1 MDVPTSRRRTAGAP
15 ATEVA
20 AVDPAGGDGADGNGR
35 RGDGGGRAVPAA
47 PKASGGARSGSR
59 GARSAKGTAKGAAR
73 AGGKRAIERRSGG
86 RVSVTQAN
94 PLALSRQEMGLLT
107 KRLLVLALSDITRDD
122 HDLEPIRITAWE
134 YAQIFNIR
142 GKSIYNRIED
152 SARELLE
159 QTVQI
164 KEPNGD
170 WIMFQWVSE
179 ARYDSGRDSKD
190 KLACIELKIHDKLK
204 PYLLQLRRDFSIIP
218 TDQLLSFESF
228 NSMRLFEVL
237 YTASYGGEKR
247 HLDFDVDDLK
257 LRLGLDGKYERFKD
271 FTYVLDKAQ
280 GEFAK
285 YTSLTF
291 TYQGRKVGRKYQN
304 VAIVIEKNDV
314 FQPRVRL
321 PDSIARRVQREGDT
335 EAQLRALQ
343 AADALRDVGWALD
356 PDRSV
361 AQHGAQRVIDVVR
374 YARSLQR
381 KSEQTGR
388 PIANLAGFVHSLLQ
402 QGIEPPPAEPEVVD
416 ARLTRDAVRGIVSGI
431 VDAFDQQRR
440 ERAKAAW
447 EALSGDQRELVHT
460 LMQAT
465 GHRFTLER
473 IEAAGWAGPLYEANR
488 IDVLVSHGF
497 LTLPPFLSDVVA
509 YADHGDLLEEYP
521 AEERQRLLEE
531 LREAGA

>member
-1 MDVPTSRRRTAGAP
+1 MERETVHVDTTPPAAGSDAADRPGDARRASP
-15 ATEVA
+15 A
-20 AVDPAGGDGADGNGR
+20 GADGGAGR
-35 RGDGGGRAVPAA
+35 VRQGRAKAGRNGSKSA
-47 PKASGGARSGSR
+47 PKA
-59 GARSAKGTAKGAAR
+59 AAR
-73 AGGKRAIERRSGG
+73 RAIERRPGG
-86 RVSVTQAN
+86 RMAVTQAN

-159 QTVQI
+159 QTVQV

-190 KLACIELKIHDKLK
+190 KLACIELKIHDKLR

-247 HLDFDVDDLK
+247 HLEFDVDDLK

-271 FTYVLDKAQ
+271 FTYVLDRARE
-280 GEFAK
+280 EFSR

-291 TYQGRKVGRKYQN
+291 TYEGRKVGRKYQH
-304 VAIVIEKNDV
+304 VAILIEKNDV

-321 PDSIARRVQREGDT
+321 PESIARRVKREGDG
-335 EAQLRALQ
+335 ESKLRALQ
-343 AADALRDVGWALD
+343 AADDLREIGWALD
-356 PDRSV
+356 ADVSV
-361 AQHGAQRVIDVVR
+361 KQYGAQRVIDLVR
-374 YARSLQR
+374 YARTLQR
-381 KSEQTGR
+381 KSEQAGR

-402 QGIEPPPAEPEVVD
+402 QGIEPPRTETSEAAD
-416 ARLTRDAVRGIVSGI
+416 ARLTREALRGIVVGLQ
-431 VDAFDQQRR
+431 DAFHQQRR
-440 ERAKAAW
+440 ERGRAAW
-447 EALSGDQRELVHT
+447 EAMTEDQRQLVHT

-465 GHRFTLER
+465 LHKFTLER
-473 IEAAGWAGPLYEANR
+473 IERDGWQGSLYELSR
-488 IDVLVSHGF
+488 LDVLAAHGF
-497 LTLPPFLSDVVA
+497 ATLPPQLQDVVA
-509 YADHGDLLEEYP
+509 FVDHGDLLADYLP
-521 AEERQRLLEE
+521 DDRRRLLDE
-531 LREAGA
+531 LREAAG

>member
-1 MDVPTSRRRTAGAP
+1 MDSDRSTWDDVDGSEAAMEGVGVRRPPMPAAEVPVRPASVGKGRGSPSRSK
-15 ATEVA
+15 
-20 AVDPAGGDGADGNGR
+20 
-35 RGDGGGRAVPAA
+35 GGRAGAKPAA
-47 PKASGGARSGSR
+47 KI
-59 GARSAKGTAKGAAR
+59 AAR
-73 AGGKRAIERRSGG
+73 RALERRAGG

-159 QTVQI
+159 QTVQV

-247 HLDFDVDDLK
+247 HLEFDVDDLK

-271 FTYVLDKAQ
+271 FMYVLDRARD
-280 GEFAK
+280 EFRR

-291 TYQGRKVGRKYQN
+291 SYEGRKVGRKYQN
-304 VAIVIEKNDV
+304 VAILIEKNDV

-321 PDSIARRVQREGDT
+321 PDSIARRVKREGDG
-335 EAQLRALQ
+335 EAKLRALH
-343 AADALRDVGWALD
+343 ASDALRELGWSID
-356 PDRSV
+356 PDSSV
-361 AQHGAQRVIDVVR
+361 RQFGAERVIDVVR
-374 YARSLQR
+374 YARSLER
-381 KSEQTGR
+381 KASQTGR
-388 PIANLAGFVHSLLQ
+388 PIANLAGFVHSMLQ
-402 QGIEPPPAEPEVVD
+402 QGIEPPRAEVDVAD
-416 ARLTRDAVRGIVSGI
+416 ARLTREALRGIVAGI
-431 VDAFDQQRR
+431 QEGFHQLRR
-440 ERAKAAW
+440 ERARVAW
-447 EALSGDQRELVHT
+447 QALTDDQRQLVHT
-460 LMQAT
+460 LLQAT
-465 GHRFTLER
+465 LYKFTLER
-473 IEAAGWAGPLYEANR
+473 IERDGWQGSLYEVSR
-488 IDVLVSHGF
+488 LDVLVAHGF
-497 LTLPPFLSDVVA
+497 LSLPPHLQDLIA
-509 YADHGDLLEEYP
+509 YVDHGDLLAEYL
-521 AEERQRLLEE
+521 AEDRQRLLTD

>member
-1 MDVPTSRRRTAGAP
+1 MDVANPKRNASGEAVAAKPVAPAGAKP
-15 ATEVA
+15 ARAST
-20 AVDPAGGDGADGNGR
+20 
-35 RGDGGGRAVPAA
+35 GGRAT
-47 PKASGGARSGSR
+47 S
-59 GARSAKGTAKGAAR
+59 KGAAKASAAR
-73 AGGKRAIERRSGG
+73 SNGKALARRSAERRGG
-86 RVSVTQAN
+86 RVSITQAN

-107 KRLLVLALSDITRDD
+107 KRLLVLALSDIARDD

-257 LRLGLDGKYERFKD
+257 LRLGLEGKYERFKD

-285 YTSLTF
+285 YTCLTF
-291 TYQGRKVGRKYQN
+291 TYEGRKVGRKYQH
-304 VAIVIEKNDV
+304 VAILIEKNDV

-321 PDSIARRVQREGDT
+321 PESIARRVQREGDT
-335 EAQLRALQ
+335 ETHLRALQ

-356 PDRSV
+356 PERSV

-381 KSEQTGR
+381 KSEQSGR

-402 QGIEPPPAEPEVVD
+402 QGIEPPPAEAEVVD
-416 ARLTRDAVRGIVSGI
+416 ARLTREAARATVAGF
-431 VDAFDQQRR
+431 VDAFHQQRR
-440 ERAKAAW
+440 ERAETTW
-447 EALSGDQRELVHT
+447 EALSRDQRDLVHT

-465 GHRFTLER
+465 GQKFTLER
-473 IEAAGWAGPLYEANR
+473 IERAGWTGPLYEANR
-488 IDVLVSHGF
+488 LDVLLSHGF
-497 LTLPPFLSDVVA
+497 LSLPPFLVDVTA
-509 YADHGDLLEEYP
+509 YVDHGDLLAEYP
-521 AEERQRLLEE
+521 AEDRKRLLAE
-531 LREAGA
+531 LRDVNV

>member
-1 MDVPTSRRRTAGAP
+1 MDVPTSRRGAVRAAAEPAAGGPLDPEDVVDGAP
-15 ATEVA
+15 AVRVPTAGRGSTVA
-20 AVDPAGGDGADGNGR
+20 ARTTGKGA
-35 RGDGGGRAVPAA
+35 P
-47 PKASGGARSGSR
+47 RSGKAP
-59 GARSAKGTAKGAAR
+59 ARSAGR
-73 AGGKRAIERRSGG
+73 RSLERRSG

-247 HLDFDVDDLK
+247 HLEFDVDDLK
-257 LRLGLDGKYERFKD
+257 LRLGLEGKYERFKD

-291 TYQGRKVGRKYQN
+291 TYEGRKVGRKYQH
-304 VAIVIEKNDV
+304 VSIVIEKNDV

-343 AADALRDVGWALD
+343 AADTLRDVGWALD
-356 PDRSV
+356 PERSV
-361 AQHGAQRVIDVVR
+361 AQYGAQRVIDVVR

-416 ARLTRDAVRGIVSGI
+416 ARLTRDALRGIVAGI
-431 VDAFDQQRR
+431 VDAFHQQRR
-440 ERAKAAW
+440 ERATAAW
-447 EALSGDQRELVHT
+447 DALTGDQRELVHT

-465 GHRFTLER
+465 IHRFTLER
-473 IEAAGWAGPLYEANR
+473 IEAAGWSGPLYETNR
-488 IDVLVSHGF
+488 LDVLASHGF
-497 LTLPPFLSDVVA
+497 LTLPAYLTDLVA
-509 YADHGDLLEEYP
+509 YVDHGDLLDEYP
-521 AEERQRLLEE
+521 AEDRRRLLDE

>member
-1 MDVPTSRRRTAGAP
+1 MDREPLEADGEPVPVPGAAAERVLGP
-15 ATEVA
+15 AT
-20 AVDPAGGDGADGNGR
+20 PPG
-35 RGDGGGRAVPAA
+35 
-47 PKASGGARSGSR
+47 
-59 GARSAKGTAKGAAR
+59 
-73 AGGKRAIERRSGG
+73 AGGKERRGRQERARTGRSGPKTATKATARRAIERRSGG

-159 QTVQI
+159 QTVQV

-170 WIMFQWVSE
+170 WVMFQWVSE

-247 HLDFDVDDLK
+247 HLEFDVDDLK
-257 LRLGLDGKYERFKD
+257 VRLGLDGKYERFKD
-271 FTYVLDKAQ
+271 FMYVLDRARD
-280 GEFAK
+280 EFSR

-291 TYQGRKVGRKYQN
+291 TYEGRKVGRKYQH
-304 VAIVIEKNDV
+304 VSILIEKNDV

-321 PDSIARRVQREGDT
+321 PESIARRVKREGDG
-335 EAQLRALQ
+335 EAKLRALQ
-343 AADALRDVGWALD
+343 AADDLRDIGWALD
-356 PDRSV
+356 PDASV
-361 AQHGAQRVIDVVR
+361 KQFGAQRVIDIVR
-374 YARSLQR
+374 YARTLQR
-381 KSEQTGR
+381 KAEQTGR

-402 QGIEPPPAEPEVVD
+402 QGIEPPRGEAGEAAD
-416 ARLTRDAVRGIVSGI
+416 ARLTREALRGVVAGLQE
-431 VDAFDQQRR
+431 AFQQQRR
-440 ERAKAAW
+440 ERGRAAW
-447 EALSGDQRELVHT
+447 QSMSEDQRQLVRT

-465 GHRFTLER
+465 LHKFTLER
-473 IEAAGWAGPLYEANR
+473 IERDGWQGSLYELSR
-488 IDVLVSHGF
+488 LDVLATHGF
-497 LTLPPFLSDVVA
+497 VNLPPHLQDVVA
-509 YADHGDLLEEYP
+509 FVDHGDQLAEYLP
-521 AEERQRLLEE
+521 EDRRRLLDE
-531 LREAGA
+531 LREAAA